1 MSSAHL
7 ARYAPLQE
15 MAKEY
20 IAEHRVQQM
29 FSSLLSAL
37 VMHRPEDPIAFIQ
50 MKLDEVGHCNLNQS
64 IGYHDYL

>member
-1 MSSAHL
+1 MSSSHL

-37 VMHRPEDPIAFIQ
+37 VMHRPEDPISFIQ
-50 MKLDEVGHCNLNQS
+50 SKLDEVGLT
-64 IGYHDYL
+64 IDEI